1 MEKQNFWSECLD
13 LIKQQIT
20 NQAYETWFSDVEV
33 LELNEEEIKLQVP
46 NQYHYEWL
54 EQKYRHLINEVIIKV
69 GENPRVV
76 NYNVNVSSKKINE
89 IPKLIDQDVLPTP
102 TYKKNTQLNDRY
114 NFDNFIE
121 GKGNQFAKAAAVSV
135 AEMPGQSPFN
145 PLLIYST
152 PGLGKTHL
160 LQAIGNMV
168 QEKNPNFKL
177 IYITAER
184 FMYDFINS
192 IQKNKSSEFSKRYRN
207 VDMLLVDDAQFFS
220 KKEQTQEQFFH
231 LFNSLYQNGKQIIL
245 TTDRH
250 PNKMEGFTERL
261 ISRFQSGLVID
272 IQPPDLETRIAI
284 LMNKAEHDGLEIPYE
299 VLEFM
304 ATSIKG
310 DIRTLEGALVNLLA
324 ISSLKR
330 EDIDLS
336 LAKLVLEKH
345 VGQRK
350 VNQVDVQNIMK
361 TVCRTLKVKEKDVL
375 GKGRSMEVALARQIC
390 MYITKEKT
398 NMSLANIGKQIGGR
412 DHSTVIHAHKSIS
425 DKMNKDIELKNIVT
439 NIESQI

>member
-1 MEKQNFWSECLD
+1 MKIVNNLFIGNMEKQNFWSECLD

-89 IPKLIDQDVLPTP
+89 IPKLNDQDVLPTP
-102 TYKKNTQLNDRY
+102 TYKKNAQLNDRY

-168 QEKNPNFKL
+168 QEKNPNFRL
-177 IYITAER
+177 IYITAS
-184 FMYDFINS
+184 FI
-192 IQKNKSSEFSKRYRN
+192 
-207 VDMLLVDDAQFFS
+207 
-220 KKEQTQEQFFH
+220 
-231 LFNSLYQNGKQIIL
+231 
-245 TTDRH
+245 
-250 PNKMEGFTERL
+250 
-261 ISRFQSGLVID
+261 
-272 IQPPDLETRIAI
+272 
-284 LMNKAEHDGLEIPYE
+284 
-299 VLEFM
+299 
-304 ATSIKG
+304 
-310 DIRTLEGALVNLLA
+310 
-324 ISSLKR
+324 
-330 EDIDLS
+330 
-336 LAKLVLEKH
+336 
-345 VGQRK
+345 
-350 VNQVDVQNIMK
+350 
-361 TVCRTLKVKEKDVL
+361 
-375 GKGRSMEVALARQIC
+375 
-390 MYITKEKT
+390 
-398 NMSLANIGKQIGGR
+398 
-412 DHSTVIHAHKSIS
+412 
-425 DKMNKDIELKNIVT
+425 
-439 NIESQI
+439 